1 MTTER
6 LLNSIGKA
14 TFIKYYYAFKNQSR
28 EYCIKNFE
36 ESYTSKA
43 KSSKTVM
50 HRQYLGTV

>member
-36 ESYTSKA
+36 ERKDLFKKLA
-43 KSSKTVM
+43 K
-50 HRQYLGTV
+50 Y